1 MAATSAI
8 TIKNNA
14 ASDVTFTPSIQVKD
28 GYEYRDT
35 SHNITLAAPR
45 TMLVTHRM
53 VGPAS
58 ASNDLHILR
67 FTQVRLNETSQ
78 VRTAYIEV
86 KISVPKDGPTATD
99 VSDEGAFVR
108 NFLTDANLTKILQGQ
123 Y

>member
-1 MAATSAI
+1 MAATAAI

-14 ASDVTFTPSIQVKD
+14 ASDVTFTPSVQVKD
-28 GYEYRDT
+28 GYEYRDI
-35 SHNITLAAPR
+35 SHNNTLAAPR

>member
-1 MAATSAI
+1 MAATAAI

-14 ASDVTFTPSIQVKD
+14 ASDVIFTPSIQVKD

-35 SHNITLAAPR
+35 SHNNTLAAPR

-67 FTQVRLNETSQ
+67 FTQVRLNGTSQ

>member
-1 MAATSAI
+1 MAATAAI

-14 ASDVTFTPSIQVKD
+14 AGDVIFTPSIQVKD

-35 SHNITLAAPR
+35 SHNNTLAAPR

-86 KISVPKDGPTATD
+86 KISVPKDGPNATD

>member
-1 MAATSAI
+1 MAATAAI

-35 SHNITLAAPR
+35 THNMTLAAPR

-67 FTQVRLNETSQ
+67 FTQVRLNGTSQ

-108 NFLTDANLTKILQGQ
+108 NFLTDVNLTKILQGQ

>member
-1 MAATSAI
+1 MAATAAI

-35 SHNITLAAPR
+35 SHNTTLAAPR

-99 VSDEGAFVR
+99 ISDEGAFVR
-108 NFLTDANLTKILQGQ
+108 NFLTDVNLTKVLQGQ